1 MQRIADEYDLFL
13 AMSQAFEDRNFEH
26 MLQLRVFH
34 LQNNPDEYLEDRFLF
49 QKAPF
54 PIKRPDACIST
65 NDDEV

>member
-1 MQRIADEYDLFL
+1 MRTNAHNYNLFL
-13 AMSQAFEDRNFEH
+13 AMSQSFEDGNFER
-26 MLQLRVFH
+26 MLQLRVFY

-54 PIKRPDACIST
+54 PSKDRKTCVLP